1 VNLLFSNSL
10 QLVDIFGVIIFGRRI
25 REEIRMLYFRL
36 DYFGLTGVYFE
47 LLGGAKFFWS
57 CAKKKLVSIFFF
69 LCSKFGFVLLLLME
83 L

>member
-1 VNLLFSNSL
+1 
-10 QLVDIFGVIIFGRRI
+10 
-25 REEIRMLYFRL
+25 MLYFRL